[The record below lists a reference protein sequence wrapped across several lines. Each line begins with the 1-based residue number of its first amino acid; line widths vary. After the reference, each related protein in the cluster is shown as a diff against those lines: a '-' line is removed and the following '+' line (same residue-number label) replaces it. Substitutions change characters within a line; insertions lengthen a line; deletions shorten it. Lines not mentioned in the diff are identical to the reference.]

1 MVMINKVS
9 KIKTRS
15 KSRYLFII
23 GVLATCY
30 FFANQIYSVQESLE
44 SSQTISLTRAQHNQK
59 NKNESEVQE
68 EENFLSSKQTKE

>member
-9 KIKTRS
+9 QIKTRS
-15 KSRYLFII
+15 KSRYLFFI

-30 FFANQIYSVQESLE
+30 FFANQIYSVQESE
-44 SSQTISLTRAQHNQK
+44 SSQTVSLTRAQHNKK

-68 EENFLSSKQTKE
+68 KENFLSSKQTKE